1 MNNLAD
7 VRREFARL
15 YRAMKADEIDCGKGK
30 SLAYAKRSW
39 KLPQHRMRLCRT
51 GRRWADEIDCDKG
64 KSLAYVLGLLARA
77 IEGGEFEK
85 RIEALE
91 ARAAGQS
98 R

>member
-1 MNNLAD
+1 
-7 VRREFARL
+7 
-15 YRAMKADEIDCGKGK
+15 MKADEIDCG
-30 SLAYAKRSW
+30 
-39 KLPQHRMRLCRT
+39 
-51 GRRWADEIDCDKG
+51 KG

-91 ARAAGQS
+91 ARAVGQS

>member
-1 MNNLAD
+1 MVADDDVSGAQSAERTGKSQTPSRRYRLPLNDLAD

-15 YRAMKADEIDCGKGK
+15 YRAMKADEIDCG
-30 SLAYAKRSW
+30 
-39 KLPQHRMRLCRT
+39 
-51 GRRWADEIDCDKG
+51 KG